1 MNLPRTRNL
10 TWFFGISMLFSSSL
24 LFANTADYANALA
37 SGLSTIELELVGG
50 ETSVCEGISLDLESI
65 PIRDVNDLELDS
77 LNFYLDETCLDQISS
92 SNSNVFTEDISI
104 WAKGF
109 YLDCQDVIEIPITV
123 LPAPVLLFD
132 QDDIV
137 LCQGETITLSDI
149 NLVNLSGLGTEVSFH
164 TTPQPTITNLIDQNT
179 ITPEVGITNIFAYSK
194 HEDCEFILGISIQ
207 VEPAPELVITT
218 QPLVCSGLPLDL
230 DQLLITDINN
240 IGGQPHRFY
249 WNEPFTPSNEITNSI
264 LNPTQDEII
273 YAVAIFGSCIS
284 ILEIEITVAQ
294 AFYAGSDTTFTYC
307 SNEGLIE
314 LNDLLDDNVDPGTWT
329 TMAPNDSFDPVSNIF
344 NTDSVSIST
353 YQFLYSI
360 PSEGTC
366 EGDNATYNIVLTAA
380 PSAGDNT
387 HLTHCVSDADPI
399 NLFEQ
404 IDDDRLQNGVFQQID
419 GDPIDLST
427 PFNQILSGNE
437 LGEYTFEYIVSG
449 MAPCDADTSLLLIEI
464 IPDPDV
470 FDIEYRCSQN
480 LDSYTIIYL
489 TDAWQVLS
497 NSNFGTTSQQTSG
510 GAING
515 LDEFV
520 TSGIPIDHTAQLTLS
535 TRDGCMRIRS
545 IEPPVCDCPYIA
557 WPINPEDVK
566 VCLPDT
572 VTPLSVEVPDW
583 QGVNWFDEFADGE
596 LLLANSLEF
605 LSPETEIG
613 VYHYWAEAYSLDD
626 PDCISEGRTLVTLII
641 DEYPLADAITI
652 FGCSDGN
659 LVDYDLSTGDNLVAV
674 DLGISYYDNLIDA
687 DAGENELDDIYISSE
702 TAGEILFGRV
712 ENSAGCHIV
721 IDVNL
726 VPNPYPNVVYDITEI
741 ACGSTEGKI
750 EIISNDPT
758 QQLEVYLNGG
768 ISSTYINGLSA
779 GTNKI
784 DIINQ
789 YGCSIDT
796 SITITT
802 AFEFVVLDTGCDD
815 NGTIDND
822 KDDFLFF
829 NFLVNPPG
837 NGIEFNLFRYDDS
850 DGFNFLFEERWDTIG
865 TYNYGELNELEFPL
879 HDYGYTWVFRDVDDG
894 TCSDRKVYSRF
905 TTCSDLCGINEAM
918 IHFDLADCDDGGTE
932 FDHTDDIVT
941 FGIEASGSNV
951 GDFWYVQDDPS
962 FTAPYGEIAT
972 FGPITIGTLDTLFLV
987 DQEDEDCIFPLTTY
1001 ELRTCSEGCSML
1013 TPPLTYNLIACDS
1026 FNTPYNNDDD
1036 LFTLQVW
1043 IQNQHLGRVEYFI
1056 EYADKVRGPFR
1067 YNQAV
1072 VIDSI
1077 PAENML
1083 IDLLFRDA
1091 LDPNCTAQAPQLVA
1105 APCSACF
1112 QAITIEDTIHLNC
1125 NFDPCLLYT
1134 SPSPRDGLLSRM
1146 PSSA

>member
-10 TWFFGISMLFSSSL
+10 TWFFGISMLFNSSL

-65 PIRDVNDLELDS
+65 PIRDVIDLELDI

-240 IGGQPHRFY
+240 IGGQPHRYY

-314 LNDLLDDNVDPGTWT
+314 LNDLLDDNVDPGIWT
-329 TMAPNDSFDPVSNIF
+329 TMAPNDSFDPVTNTF
-344 NTDSVSIST
+344 NTDSVSAAT

-404 IDDDRLQNGVFQQID
+404 IDDDRLLNGVFQQID

-470 FDIEYRCSQN
+470 FDIRSKES
-480 LDSYTIIYL
+480 
-489 TDAWQVLS
+489 
-497 NSNFGTTSQQTSG
+497 FGAMVVHVPGS
-510 GAING
+510 
-515 LDEFV
+515 
-520 TSGIPIDHTAQLTLS
+520 TLS
-535 TRDGCMRIRS
+535 
-545 IEPPVCDCPYIA
+545 
-557 WPINPEDVK
+557 
-566 VCLPDT
+566 
-572 VTPLSVEVPDW
+572 
-583 QGVNWFDEFADGE
+583 
-596 LLLANSLEF
+596 
-605 LSPETEIG
+605 
-613 VYHYWAEAYSLDD
+613 
-626 PDCISEGRTLVTLII
+626 
-641 DEYPLADAITI
+641 
-652 FGCSDGN
+652 
-659 LVDYDLSTGDNLVAV
+659 
-674 DLGISYYDNLIDA
+674 
-687 DAGENELDDIYISSE
+687 
-702 TAGEILFGRV
+702 
-712 ENSAGCHIV
+712 
-721 IDVNL
+721 
-726 VPNPYPNVVYDITEI
+726 
-741 ACGSTEGKI
+741 
-750 EIISNDPT
+750 SN
-758 QQLEVYLNGG
+758 
-768 ISSTYINGLSA
+768 
-779 GTNKI
+779 K
-784 DIINQ
+784 
-789 YGCSIDT
+789 
-796 SITITT
+796 
-802 AFEFVVLDTGCDD
+802 
-815 NGTIDND
+815 
-822 KDDFLFF
+822 
-829 NFLVNPPG
+829 
-837 NGIEFNLFRYDDS
+837 
-850 DGFNFLFEERWDTIG
+850 
-865 TYNYGELNELEFPL
+865 
-879 HDYGYTWVFRDVDDG
+879 
-894 TCSDRKVYSRF
+894 
-905 TTCSDLCGINEAM
+905 
-918 IHFDLADCDDGGTE
+918 
-932 FDHTDDIVT
+932 
-941 FGIEASGSNV
+941 
-951 GDFWYVQDDPS
+951 
-962 FTAPYGEIAT
+962 
-972 FGPITIGTLDTLFLV
+972 
-987 DQEDEDCIFPLTTY
+987 
-1001 ELRTCSEGCSML
+1001 
-1013 TPPLTYNLIACDS
+1013 S
-1026 FNTPYNNDDD
+1026 FNSIRPS
-1036 LFTLQVW
+1036 LLQ
-1043 IQNQHLGRVEYFI
+1043 
-1056 EYADKVRGPFR
+1056 
-1067 YNQAV
+1067 
-1072 VIDSI
+1072 
-1077 PAENML
+1077 
-1083 IDLLFRDA
+1083 
-1091 LDPNCTAQAPQLVA
+1091 
-1105 APCSACF
+1105 
-1112 QAITIEDTIHLNC
+1112 
-1125 NFDPCLLYT
+1125 
-1134 SPSPRDGLLSRM
+1134 
-1146 PSSA
+1146 